1 MNRRTVLKMLGVA
14 PSIPTLAD
22 AKDPVT
28 KDISTG
34 YRVRFKLSAGT
45 TEGGHKDIGKV
56 ESIEP
61 LSLEPVRE
69 WKPFN
74 VTYEDG
80 IKDQHGA

>member
-1 MNRRTVLKMLGVA
+1 MNRRTLLKMLGVT
-14 PSIPTLAD
+14 PVIPTLAN

-28 KDISTG
+28 KDISAG
-34 YRVRFKLSAGT
+34 YRVRLKLSAGT
-45 TEGGHKDIGKV
+45 TDDGHKYIGKV

-61 LSLEPVRE
+61 LSLKPVRE

-80 IKDQHGA
+80 M